1 MRVIR
6 WFLPVI
12 FILNLAF
19 VAYAEDKKQEVW
31 APITPGPFTTFTAP
45 LIEKGKF
52 SVQPFYFFN
61 IARGVFG
68 GDGHYSSLAP
78 KDYKYNQQ
86 INIYTSYSPH
96 KCIELNVQPS
106 WQITNIRRG
115 PLSAESAGF
124 GDLLMNAR
132 YCGIDESYW
141 CPRITGLFQVKLPTG
156 KYQKADPSRLGADI
170 IGTGSTDYTYGF
182 SFTKGIKPVLWHL
195 DLLYTNSPQPVRID
209 SIKTKFEDN
218 YSVNGAFEWMIT
230 EKIDIM
236 SELNWNI
243 QGDKKLDGNRAP
255 NTGKSSL
262 VWGIGI
268 GYSEK
273 DWQMLAGYLRTLLGE
288 NVDANDTIGV
298 TVIVTF

>member
-1 MRVIR
+1 MRAIR

-12 FILNLAF
+12 LILNLAF
-19 VAYAEDKKQEVW
+19 VAYAADKKQEVW

-45 LIEKGKF
+45 LVEKGKF

-96 KCIELNVQPS
+96 ECIELNIQPS

-115 PLSAESAGF
+115 PSSAESAGF

-195 DLLYTNSPQPVRID
+195 DLLYTNSPQPVRING
-209 SIKTKFEDN
+209 IKTKFEDN

-255 NTGKSSL
+255 DTGKSSL

-298 TVIVTF
+298 TVIVIF